1 MSRKKCKKACVN
13 YHLKD
18 THHICYQARHW
29 KNGYAKLLRE
39 HWYMKVEIPQM
50 TLHRLIHSKIHDIPC
65 PEGKDCKRAYLELIR
80 REEEGLLSEY
90 DRVEDRIDFL
100 IEMWKETCP
109 ATTAILQ
116 WQRDIVA
123 KFFGGG

>member
-1 MSRKKCKKACVN
+1 
-13 YHLKD
+13 
-18 THHICYQARHW
+18 
-29 KNGYAKLLRE
+29 
-39 HWYMKVEIPQM
+39 M

-116 WQRDIVA
+116 WQRDVVA

>member
-1 MSRKKCKKACVN
+1 MSKKKCKKACVN
-13 YHLKD
+13 YHRKD

-29 KNGYAKLLRE
+29 KTGYAKLLRE

-116 WQRDIVA
+116 WQRDVVA

>member
-1 MSRKKCKKACVN
+1 MSKKKLKKACVN
-13 YHLKD
+13 YHRKD

-90 DRVEDRIDFL
+90 DSVEDRIDFL
-100 IEMWKETCP
+100 IEIWKETCP

-116 WQRDIVA
+116 WQRDVVA

>member
-1 MSRKKCKKACVN
+1 MSKKKCKKACVN
-13 YHLKD
+13 YHRKD

-29 KNGYAKLLRE
+29 KTSYAKLLRE

-116 WQRDIVA
+116 WQRDVVA